1 MTVPLA
7 TDAGQL
13 LELFTRYNEDL
24 WPLHV
29 VAYVIALVL
38 LVLVVVR
45 PGPTTD
51 RIVSFTLAALW
62 LWMGLVFQGVYVSD
76 VNATAG
82 VVYAV
87 LFAIGAALFV
97 QAAVRRTLRF
107 RPTNGVS
114 GWLGWTAIG
123 FALLVYPVIGAL
135 SGHGYPEAPL
145 FGMAPCPTTIATFGL
160 LLLAAP
166 PIPHRVLIVP
176 GVWALLA
183 PPAAIEQGVT
193 EDVALFLTGIV
204 TVLLVLVRDHRIR
217 RQEGGEHGHARPS
230 GTPRRRHDVAPQ
242 PSPSA

>member
-1 MTVPLA
+1 MTAFLA
-7 TDAGQL
+7 SDSGQL
-13 LELFTRYNEDL
+13 LQLFTRYNEDL

-29 VAYVIALVL
+29 VMYVLAIT
-38 LVLVVVR
+38 LVVLIIAR
-45 PGPTTD
+45 PGSGTD
-51 RIVSFTLAALW
+51 RIVTFTLAALW
-62 LWMGLVFQGVYVSD
+62 LWMGLVFQGIYVLD

-97 QAAVRRTLRF
+97 KAGIRRTLRF
-107 RPTNGVS
+107 RPANGVS
-114 GWLGWTAIG
+114 GWLGWTALG
-123 FALLVYPVIGAL
+123 FALLVYPVIGAM

-183 PPAAIEQGVT
+183 PAAAIEQGVN
-193 EDVALFLTGIV
+193 EDVALLITGIV
-204 TVLLVLVRDHRIR
+204 TVILVLVRDHRIR
-217 RQEGGEHGHARPS
+217 RQKGGEHGNARPS
-230 GTPRRRHDVAPQ
+230 GTTDRRHDVARQ